1 MKNFI
6 NKKLISLGKK
16 ILKKYKIQKKNILS
30 AKILINYLI
39 YLNLKVEKLLL
50 KKNVNPETKIL
61 KDIEYLY
68 TLIEQINMFQEFGG
82 KKIKNS
88 KF

>member
-1 MKNFI
+1 
-6 NKKLISLGKK
+6 
-16 ILKKYKIQKKNILS
+16 
-30 AKILINYLI
+30 
-39 YLNLKVEKLLL
+39 LNLKVEKLLL